1 MNPGVEAV
9 RKLAHLGYRFVVNG
23 ETIKARH
30 EGPGDPDPGQVRP
43 LLETVKAHKSEVLA
57 YLSKPVPPER
67 ILTCYECCHFRPAA
81 NSPNPTQAWGHCRK
95 RNTGRYGVAMACGAV
110 LTSPDR
116 PGEAICQKG
125 KDNSMPC

>member
-1 MNPGVEAV
+1 MNGLAAVQRLTAMGYQFQVE
-9 RKLAHLGYRFVVNG
+9 
-23 ETIKARH
+23 
-30 EGPGDPDPGQVRP
+30 GDALRYEWHGSGKPDPSQVRP
-43 LLETVKAHKSEVLA
+43 LLALVKEHKPEVLA
-57 YLSKPVPPER
+57 YFSRPVPPER